1 MTEAKSTFS
10 AKDPS
15 AEWSAFLATRWLY
28 SRAWAAAKLR
38 LMYSLAPAE
47 RGTSL
52 DKRLEMYAESG
63 DELPVFTFTH
73 TS

>member
-15 AEWSAFLATRWLY
+15 AEWSAFQATRWLY

-38 LMYSLAPAE
+38 LMYSLVPGGMGISHA
-47 RGTSL
+47 
-52 DKRLEMYAESG
+52 KQLEMFAGSGAEP
-63 DELPVFTFTH
+63 PVSTFTH
-73 TS
+73 TN